1 MKEEH
6 ITDIL
11 KVLKDLDYT
20 VDYIVEG
27 RELKV
32 LYEYI
37 TKMKQELKYLR
48 GDKECIQSKN

>member
-1 MKEEH
+1 MKEDEH

-48 GDKECIQSKN
+48 ENK